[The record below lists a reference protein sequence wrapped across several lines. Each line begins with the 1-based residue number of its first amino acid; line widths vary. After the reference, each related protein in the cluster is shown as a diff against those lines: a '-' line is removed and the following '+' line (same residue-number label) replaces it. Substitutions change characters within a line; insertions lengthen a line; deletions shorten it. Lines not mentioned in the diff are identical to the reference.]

1 MQNWTDKFVKWFEE
15 EIADSDKPL
24 DEHWEVE
31 IGEENGRKLIRASSP
46 YRPYS
51 VLVEVGKRFATLKI
65 KTGVETAILDSHERL
80 KIYRSLLL
88 LNNKWRMAKYALV
101 GEDEEIVIITD
112 LDLVSLSRDEFSD
125 ALTVTLFAMNDLVKK
140 LNLEDIYEEAQLI
153 HVADLILQKAK
164 SGKSKEEIVS
174 FIAKTYK
181 LSKDI
186 AEEIVSEILKEE
198 KEDSGMYV

>member
-1 MQNWTDKFVKWFEE
+1 MQNWADKFVKWFEE

-88 LNNKWRMAKYALV
+88 LNNKWRMVKYALV

>member
-1 MQNWTDKFVKWFEE
+1 MQNWADKFVKWFEE

-88 LNNKWRMAKYALV
+88 LNNKWRMVKYALV

-198 KEDSGMYV
+198 KDSGMYV

>member
-1 MQNWTDKFVKWFEE
+1 MQNWADKFVKWFEE

-88 LNNKWRMAKYALV
+88 LNNKWRMVKYALV

-164 SGKSKEEIVS
+164 SGKSKEETVS

>member
-88 LNNKWRMAKYALV
+88 LNNKWRMVKYALV

>member
-1 MQNWTDKFVKWFEE
+1 MQNWADKFVKWFEE

-31 IGEENGRKLIRASSP
+31 IGKENGRKLIRASSP

>member
-1 MQNWTDKFVKWFEE
+1 MQNWADKFVKWFEE

-198 KEDSGMYV
+198 KDSGMYV

>member
-198 KEDSGMYV
+198 KDSGMYV

>member
-1 MQNWTDKFVKWFEE
+1 MV
-15 EIADSDKPL
+15 
-24 DEHWEVE
+24 
-31 IGEENGRKLIRASSP
+31 
-46 YRPYS
+46 
-51 VLVEVGKRFATLKI
+51 
-65 KTGVETAILDSHERL
+65 
-80 KIYRSLLL
+80 
-88 LNNKWRMAKYALV
+88 KYALV